1 MRRPADAVDVRPDTS
16 AIMTAILRMRTT
28 DLKAGR
34 DPELDAIV
42 RDAFARGDGILI
54 TGCAPSDIALSTADW
69 RARATVVIS
78 GSSERLVVDLKGR
91 MTDAIRIDAVRL
103 VERLPR

>member
-16 AIMTAILRMRTT
+16 GVMTAILRMRTT

-42 RDAFARGDGILI
+42 HDAFARGDEILI
-54 TGCAPSDIALSTADW
+54 TGCAPSDIALSTTDW

-78 GSSERLVVDLKGR
+78 GSSERLVLDLRGR
-91 MTDAIRIDAVRL
+91 IADAIRIDAVRIL
-103 VERLPR
+103 ERLPR